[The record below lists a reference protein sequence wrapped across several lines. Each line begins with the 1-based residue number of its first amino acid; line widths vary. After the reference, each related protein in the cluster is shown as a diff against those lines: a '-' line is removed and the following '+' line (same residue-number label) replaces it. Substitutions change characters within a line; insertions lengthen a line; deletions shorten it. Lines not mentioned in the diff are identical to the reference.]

1 MIRLLSSTK
10 PVRGSEALDLSV
22 EIEAR
27 DIGLVAMANRINDS
41 VDDEQPAGNMV
52 AEFLLCAGAYQARG
66 HDAYAV
72 SSDRQVE

>member
-1 MIRLLSSTK
+1 VFAGQDRNLYAEL
-10 PVRGSEALDLSV
+10 RQL
-22 EIEAR
+22 R
-27 DIGLVAMANRINDS
+27 ANRINDS